1 MQFNLFN
8 WIREGVK
15 RSVMLGVADAIE
27 EVGAPANSPELQAS
41 LNNFLTRTEAPLEGI
56 AATATVGG
64 DKSAGRKRLGRSLK
78 DMGSAKS

>member
-27 EVGAPANSPELQAS
+27 EVGTPPTSPELQTS
-41 LNNFLTRTEAPLEGI
+41 LNHFLSRTEAPLEAI
-56 AATATVGG
+56 AASSGG
-64 DKSAGRKRLGRSLK
+64 EKTSNRNKRLGRSLR
-78 DMGSAKS
+78 DMGGAKS

>member
-27 EVGAPANSPELQAS
+27 EVGTPTSPELQAS
-41 LNNFLTRTEAPLEGI
+41 LNHFLTQTEAPIEGI
-56 AATATVGG
+56 ATTAGG
-64 DKSAGRKRLGRSLK
+64 DKAGGRKRLGRSLR
-78 DMGSAKS
+78 DMNQAKP

>member
-27 EVGAPANSPELQAS
+27 EVGVPPTSPELQAS
-41 LNNFLTRTEAPLEGI
+41 LNHFLTQAEAPLEGI
-56 AATATVGG
+56 ATTAGG
-64 DKSAGRKRLGRSLK
+64 DKPGGRKRLGRSLR
-78 DMGSAKS
+78 DMGGTKT

>member
-27 EVGAPANSPELQAS
+27 EVGSPPSSPELQAS
-41 LNNFLTRTEAPLEGI
+41 LNHFLTQTEAPLEGI
-56 AATATVGG
+56 ATTSGG
-64 DKSAGRKRLGRSLK
+64 DKPGSRKRLGRSLR
-78 DMGSAKS
+78 DMGGTKT